1 MAVDSSLALDLRVSG
16 DALVDSVMGSSDRR
30 EGPFKPK
37 PQPQSLNLCPET

>member
-30 EGPFKPK
+30 EGPFEPK
-37 PQPQSLNLCPET
+37 PQTPKLKPLP